1 METGSETTFRLA
13 TLVLL
18 VLGFVVRRWYQ
29 RAVDGAERASARRER
44 LELGLYRLVFASFL
58 FVFVYALSPFLDF
71 AHLAL
76 PPWLRWTGA
85 VVAASG
91 SALLGWTHRTLGR
104 NWSGV
109 LEIHTDH
116 ALVTEG
122 PYRHVRHPM
131 YSSFF
136 LSGIGLLLLTANALV
151 GVVNLGAIL
160 VMYVLRSPA
169 EEAMMVEHFGDEYR
183 AYMQRTGRLVP
194 RLRTAAARPLRST
207 P

>member
-1 METGSETTFRLA
+1 MDTGSETTYRVV

-18 VLGFVVRRWYQ
+18 VVGFAVRRWYQ
-29 RAVDGAERASARRER
+29 RATAGVQRASARRER
-44 LELGLYRLVFASFL
+44 LELALYRLVFASFL
-58 FVFVYALSPFLDF
+58 FVFVYALSPLLDF
-71 AHLAL
+71 AHVAL

-85 VVAASG
+85 VVTACG
-91 SALLGWTHRTLGR
+91 SALVAWTHRTLGR

-116 ALVTEG
+116 TLVTEG

-131 YSSFF
+131 YSAFF

-160 VMYVLRSPA
+160 VMYLLRAPA
-169 EEAMMVEHFGDEYR
+169 EEAMMVDHFGDEYR

-194 RLRTAAARPLRST
+194 RLRAPAARPLH
-207 P
+207 PAP